1 MANYASLRGPVGM
14 NRVFISIVGKI
25 TPEKLHSGLKQGR
38 TFVSNGPLLGLDLD
52 GKHPGDEIALAKP
65 MTLPYRASLRSIVAI
80 DHFEVIFN
88 GRVVANH
95 RLDGARTQADVNG
108 KVEIP
113 ASGWLILRAWN
124 DHADPKVQDIYPYAS
139 TSPVYV
145 TVNGQ
150 APRSPGDAVYFVSWL
165 DRVIANATARSDY
178 NSAQEKQN
186 TLQYLSAART
196 VFQIRMGTALS
207 KALRE

>member
-1 MANYASLRGPVGM
+1 
-14 NRVFISIVGKI
+14 
-25 TPEKLHSGLKQGR
+25 
-38 TFVSNGPLLGLDLD
+38 LD

-65 MTLPYRASLRSIVAI
+65 TTLPYHASLRSIVAI

-88 GRVVANH
+88 GRVIASH
-95 RLDGARTQADVNG
+95 RPDGARTKADLNG

-113 ASGWLILRAWN
+113 GSGWLILRVWN

-145 TVNGQ
+145 TVDRQ
-150 APRSPGDAVYFVSWL
+150 APRSPEDATYFVSWL
-165 DRVIANATARSDY
+165 DRVIAGATVRNDY

-186 TLQYLSAART
+186 TLQYLNAART
-196 VFQIRMGTALS
+196 VFQTRIGTAP
-207 KALRE
+207 